1 MAVTNDTEHLP
12 GKHRYRSVAD
22 GMAMAQA
29 FLRSGLG
36 ISAFARQYGAS
47 ARMVKY
53 WSTRAQMLAAAS
65 EAAAPQSPPL
75 LEHVASVDGASILPV
90 SSSTTA
96 APESPQPSVPDPGR
110 IEITLPSGTRL
121 VVSGSVPPELLRQA
135 VQSLMGRA
143 C

>member
-1 MAVTNDTEHLP
+1 MAETNDTEHP
-12 GKHRYRSVAD
+12 AGKHRYRSVAD

-36 ISAFARQYGAS
+36 VSAFARQYGAS

-53 WSTRAQMLAAAS
+53 WSTSAQMLAATS
-65 EAAAPQSPPL
+65 EAVAPPSPSL

-90 SSSTTA
+90 PDPTA
-96 APESPQPSVPDPGR
+96 APTPSAPDPGR
-110 IEITLPSGTRL
+110 MEIILPGGTRL